1 MCPPI
6 ETAHTVDDYP
16 LYYDPLYFPDLHPS
30 IFDNPHNCC
39 HWLASALNDHHLH
52 CRRCGVY
59 TDVCVFYDGMLI
71 AVTCSGRSVFLS
83 LESLENTSYQHCMV
97 FSKIAQ
103 RPPLNVSDFLP
114 LKAFDFPPWFY
125 YSSDL
130 VHQQLMSMPLQL
142 LKQSARGAGIR
153 QLCNKK
159 ICVDALR
166 SHIIATKQQLMPLS
180 KSALYERISTMVC
193 QPLSSH
199 SLLSLLCFYFDHVYG
214 PSIAASLRSCHVF
227 IWSSRSLKPF
237 QPTFSWIDST
247 IPVLTKQLHAF
258 TIGMLTN
265 IIQSLPLYT
274 TRPSINRYSRIKTVQ
289 GLLSHIVNRARF
301 LVSVGSSVVSDI
313 YLSYFPSELNTSHCD
328 EDYILQILHR
338 EYGKELCDALSNGL
352 PQYKPNQKCL
362 RREKRVKDI
371 AAVQERSLQLQ
382 TKWPSV
388 VPEDT
393 ILSCLRRYYEGS
405 IWRMP
410 PTCAVC
416 SQQLVD
422 VQPSVL
428 TKNGPLLERL
438 QSLHAEG
445 RFIPCKCIV
454 PCMSRA
460 FMFDS
465 PLIDNLMLDKSGLI
479 DIHPDSVKI
488 NLCGNCRTVLGN
500 LKSEKVPQ
508 FALANHLYRGDLPEY
523 FADLTWVE
531 EKVCAKYC
539 LTAHVTRLFH
549 SNDPAQPRIFH
560 GNTCSHDM
568 NVVSTASVL
577 PRTPCDVNGFISVVF
592 LGPRPIKP
600 EQLGPI
606 FRVRKHKIWAF
617 LLWLVNHNR
626 LYADIVLDRDILEL
640 YPNDGPLPDVSKRV
654 IHDDESDPNKIFHE
668 ETAGFH
674 SHPASL
680 LHESDELQSQHTN
693 NTNESGVFMIEKM
706 GVSDPECDKLS
717 GRTFVASALKNLCK
731 SSSQDKPDLIMYR
744 GSDAINEYN
753 NPNLIPGCFPTLFP
767 FGIGGFEIKER
778 SVPLS
783 FQQQAAY
790 YLKIRHR
797 SFRYHNSFLFV
808 CMNIMQ
814 RRQAHLHTH
823 FTVRKSDFS
832 KVAQGLASVS
842 SMVLNNLATR
852 LENEGCL
859 SDLSTEEKNAMNLLK
874 HVNTIA
880 ARIPGSHA
888 SKIFVRNEIRNYFG
902 YFGLPVLFFTFNPC
916 AAHSPIFQVMYG
928 DVSIDLTSHFPKL
941 VSARQH
947 AICLAHDPVAAADFY
962 EFSFRCCF
970 EYLLGWDFK
979 KGKST
984 DEGGIFGC
992 LWAFYGSSE
1001 LTERGGLHGHFLL
1014 WLVGALNPSDIH
1026 KHLVDVDYQNC
1037 LFSFLDDIIW
1047 HNLPDIDVAIDKNFE
1062 PCIQCP
1068 PCPPALD
1075 APLHVIQEW
1084 ESAFMTEIKRCGE
1097 SLQ

>member
-1 MCPPI
+1 M
-6 ETAHTVDDYP
+6 
-16 LYYDPLYFPDLHPS
+16 
-30 IFDNPHNCC
+30 
-39 HWLASALNDHHLH
+39 
-52 CRRCGVY
+52 R
-59 TDVCVFYDGMLI
+59 
-71 AVTCSGRSVFLS
+71 
-83 LESLENTSYQHCMV
+83 
-97 FSKIAQ
+97 
-103 RPPLNVSDFLP
+103 
-114 LKAFDFPPWFY
+114 
-125 YSSDL
+125 
-130 VHQQLMSMPLQL
+130 
-142 LKQSARGAGIR
+142 
-153 QLCNKK
+153 
-159 ICVDALR
+159 
-166 SHIIATKQQLMPLS
+166 
-180 KSALYERISTMVC
+180 
-193 QPLSSH
+193 
-199 SLLSLLCFYFDHVYG
+199 LLSAVCFYFDHVYG
-214 PSIAASLRSCHVF
+214 PSISACLRFCHIL
-227 IWSSRSLKPF
+227 IWSSHSQKLIQYPF
-237 QPTFSWIDST
+237 LWLDYS
-247 IPVLTKQLHAF
+247 IPELTQRLHAF
-258 TIGMLTN
+258 TIGMLAD
-265 IIQSLPLYT
+265 IIQSFPFIA
-274 TRPSINRYSRIKTVQ
+274 TRPSINSRSRVKTIQ
-289 GLLSHIVNRARF
+289 GLLSHLVNRARF
-301 LVSVGSSVVSDI
+301 LVSIGSSVITDI
-313 YLSYFPSELNTSHCD
+313 YLSYFPSKSCSSHPD
-328 EDYILQILHR
+328 EYYMLQILQC
-338 EYGKELCDALSNGL
+338 EYSAELCGALSNNSSPHKL
-352 PQYKPNQKCL
+352 DKKCL
-362 RREKRVKDI
+362 RHQNKLKGI
-371 AAVQERSLQLQ
+371 ATAQERSLQLQ
-382 TKWPSV
+382 TNWPSV
-388 VPEDT
+388 VPKDT
-393 ILSCLRRYYEGS
+393 VLSCLRCYYEGS
-405 IWRMP
+405 IWRVP
-410 PTCAVC
+410 PTCSVC
-416 SQQLVD
+416 SQQLLD
-422 VQPSVL
+422 VETSVL
-428 TKNGPLLERL
+428 TKNSPLLEWL
-438 QSLHAEG
+438 QSLHVEG
-445 RFIPCKCIV
+445 QLLPCKCIV

-460 FMFDS
+460 FMFDC
-465 PLIDNLMLDKSGLI
+465 PLIDNLMLDKGGLV
-479 DIHPDSVKI
+479 DIRPDCVKI
-488 NLCGNCRTVLGN
+488 NLCGNCCTVLGN
-500 LKSEKVPQ
+500 TKSAKVPR
-508 FALANHLYRGDLPEY
+508 FALANHLYRGDLPDY

-531 EKVCAKYC
+531 EKVCAKYS
-539 LTAHVTRLFH
+539 LTVHVTRLFH
-549 SNDPAQPRIFH
+549 SNDPAQPHIFH

-592 LGPRPIKP
+592 LGPRPVKA
-600 EQLGPI
+600 EELGAI

-640 YPNDGPLPDVSKRV
+640 YPNDRPLPDVTKRV
-654 IHDDESDPNKIFHE
+654 IHDDESDVSKIFHK

-680 LHESDELQSQHTN
+680 LHGSDELQSHQNGTG
-693 NTNESGVFMIEKM
+693 SGVFMIEKM

-717 GRTFVASALKNLCK
+717 GQTFVASALKNLCK
-731 SSSQDKPDLIMYR
+731 SSSQDKPDLIIYR

-767 FGIGGFEIKER
+767 FGIGGFEIKECPI
-778 SVPLS
+778 PLS

-790 YLKIRHR
+790 YLKVLDC
-797 SFRYHNSFLFV
+797 SFHYHNSFLFV

-814 RRQAHLHTH
+814 HRQAHLHTH
-823 FTVRKSDFS
+823 FTVRKSDFL

-842 SMVLNNLATR
+842 STALNNLATH
-852 LENEGCL
+852 LEKEGCL
-859 SDLSTEEKNAMNLLK
+859 SDLSTKEKNAMNLLK

-888 SKIFVRNEIRNYFG
+888 SKIFVRNKIRNYFG